1 MEVCTAGLRVVAEH
15 AEGWLTMGM
24 DYHSQVMRTPFLR
37 IFCRAAEA
45 TRYAV
50 HSLKTIVAYRAQG
63 ADGNAAVIAA
73 QVCAERGLGA
83 MPCLGGGADA
93 APACADDPAWK
104 STAHV
109 GCESYAAGTPRS
121 FHEFCAEDADHDG
134 RTAAAACPLACGTC
148 PADDGPAAR
157 LDRAHGHACQLGQL
171 LGGGGGG
178 AWLATG
184 AAVMFTRPC
193 VFH

>member
-1 MEVCTAGLRVVAEH
+1 
-15 AEGWLTMGM
+15 M
-24 DYHSQVMRTPFLR
+24 DCQL
-37 IFCRAAEA
+37 C
-45 TRYAV
+45 
-50 HSLKTIVAYRAQG
+50 LKTIVACRAQG

-93 APACADDPAWK
+93 APACADDPAW
-104 STAHV
+104 SMGHV

-157 LDRAHGHACQLGQL
+157 LDRAHDHACQLGQL
-171 LGGGGGG
+171 LAGGGS
-178 AWLATG
+178 G
-184 AAVMFTRPC
+184 AASHGRCRHVHAPLC
-193 VFH
+193 VSLGILPAKQTGRL